1 MNRPETWGL
10 AKQIFINF
18 LVAVSHK
25 QAIVCSLPRVEVA
38 FCRDRFRDRN
48 RDIKIAKK
56 ALPFS
61 FSNSVYRQQRPFFFV
76 IIVIIIS
83 KNLAD
88 LHIFC
93 LNTFKTTEVGIYKR
107 KILRKKEENTLS
119 TKKKGRFKKKRKKTR
134 S

>member
-38 FCRDRFRDRN
+38 FCRDRYRDRN
-48 RDIKIAKK
+48 RDIKIAK
-56 ALPFS
+56 
-61 FSNSVYRQQRPFFFV
+61 NSVYRQQRPFFV

-107 KILRKKEENTLS
+107 KILKKKKENTLS
-119 TKKKGRFKKKRKKTR
+119 TKKKVRFKKKRKKTR